1 MRRLLLL
8 PLTLCAVYAGGCA
21 QSIASR
27 VLVPQQ
33 SEEQRE
39 WLAEQRRQVGRRV
52 GDRLKGVD
60 YRSPDGTHLAALMIL
75 PDQSPRGVVVCLHGL
90 TERKEAMLPVAEAFA
105 DAGYIAVAPDFRA
118 HGSSGGRY
126 TSLGYHEKIDMVA
139 LLDYLAAQ
147 GCDVSRTGVL
157 GGSLGAA
164 VALQW
169 AGIDPR
175 VKTVIAVASFSDLNS
190 ELDHMY
196 RANHVNAFKAFL
208 LESAAQREGQFRIK
222 DVSPI
227 AAVQAVQTP
236 ILLAHGRQDDI
247 IPATESRKLFDAA
260 RGPVALFEVDARHM
274 DIREKLGAKFTHL
287 AIEWMDAYVNPMP
300 RTDTPPTW
308 VADLPTRH
316 MPTNSTVTMNKDTTP
331 KS

>member
-1 MRRLLLL
+1 M
-8 PLTLCAVYAGGCA
+8 LCAVYTGGCA
-21 QSIASR
+21 QAIASR
-27 VLVPQQ
+27 VLVPVQ
-33 SEEQRE
+33 SAEQRE
-39 WLAEQRRQVGRRV
+39 WLGEQRRQVGRRV
-52 GDRLKGVD
+52 GDRLKPVD
-60 YRSPDGTHLAALMIL
+60 YKSPDGTRLAALMVL
-75 PDQSPRGVVVCLHGL
+75 PDQSPRGVIVCLHGL
-90 TERKEAMLPVAEAFA
+90 TECKEAMLTIAEVLA
-105 DAGYIAVAPDFRA
+105 DAGYIAVAPDLRA

-126 TSLGYHEKIDMVA
+126 TSLGYHEKKDMVA
-139 LLDYLAAQ
+139 LLDYLAEQ

-190 ELDHMY
+190 ELDYMY
-196 RANHVNAFKAFL
+196 RANNVNAFKAFL

-227 AAVQAVQTP
+227 AAVQSVQTP

-247 IPATESRKLFDAA
+247 IPVAESRRLFEAA
-260 RGPVALFEVDARHM
+260 RGPVALFEIDARHM
-274 DIREKLGAKFTHL
+274 DIREKLGPGFMHL
-287 AIEWMDAYVNPMP
+287 AVDWMDAYVNPAP
-300 RTDTPPTW
+300 HTDTPPTW

-316 MPTNSTVTMNKDTTP
+316 MPNPNPITMGKDPAP